1 MYKVIQIEK
10 CVSLLNLRT
19 LFFFDWSLFLKNL
32 ADFPI
37 EIIDFGSLC
46 LNLTS
51 PTSCLKDSLPW
62 GW

>member
-1 MYKVIQIEK
+1 MSQEHK
-10 CVSLLNLRT
+10 
-19 LFFFDWSLFLKNL
+19 

-62 GW
+62 G